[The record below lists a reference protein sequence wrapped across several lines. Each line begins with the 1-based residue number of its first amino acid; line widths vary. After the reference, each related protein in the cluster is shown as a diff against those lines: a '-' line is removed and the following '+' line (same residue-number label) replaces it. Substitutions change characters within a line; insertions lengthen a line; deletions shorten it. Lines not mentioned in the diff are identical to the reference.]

1 MGQFRHAETM
11 FRGVN
16 YNKFPTPMIKV
27 AMEQKIIALKSKVAE
42 RRGRVTRLMSDHRIT
57 SEMLADMIIQ
67 YMKDQQEGRAR
78 MSYSNSVR
86 PQSEGAQAPKT
97 DVVDVPAG
105 GHREPDHGEEPDRE
119 RECGGEAART
129 HRSQSQ
135 GHRARGACGHGGAV
149 SARGDSLA
157 HRRRDRVSRVLIRV

>member
-57 SEMLADMIIQ
+57 REMLADMIIQ

-105 GHREPDHGEEPDRE
+105 AIANLITEKNLIENESAEVKRLELIVRNLKDTEPAVRADTGELY
-119 RECGGEAART
+119 
-129 HRSQSQ
+129 Q
-135 GHRARGACGHGGAV
+135 RAVIH
-149 SARGDSLA
+149 SLT
-157 HRRRDRVSRVLIRV
+157 DDEIEYLGF